1 MMQTE
6 RTVMFPGE
14 KSEEY
19 QPIISHVKT
28 KNRRIQVS
36 NDFREQS
43 INEDRQ
49 RMFAQQ
55 DALREENYRLKM
67 NAS

>member
-1 MMQTE
+1 MQTE